1 MPRYSAA
8 HTLVSPLAD
17 ADRPWRASLVGASA
31 EVQQHDQ
38 HSRSRDVPKGR
49 KLLTGVA
56 SPKGPFALEES
67 LGAASATA
75 PPRSAPDFRA
85 ARQHLQDVHPAR
97 LTNAFA
103 KVDLQRKGQLG
114 LSDFASVLRRL
125 GVPAA
130 AAPMLKGGSWD
141 ASSDSIDYEAFV
153 ASLAPTG
160 SEGGPAVAD
169 TAGAADAAARGAV
182 RSIRHGPV
190 TTRRHYGAHCPSQ
203 GGALREVMGPD
214 GAPLEPPLALHT
226 HAAFGSDS
234 AGLDAQSIASHSAHG
249 QAAQQQPARP
259 ARRPSANPQMQP
271 LVGSV
276 LFGWPS
282 HTAAPISEAHP
293 FAGAAGRPEKAP
305 RGTRGRPEGNPPCMR
320 SNVDRV
326 VFGHDIDGSEAELG
340 AADEA
345 ALLDAALTMQFGAG

>member
-1 MPRYSAA
+1 MPRFSAA

-153 ASLAPTG
+153 ASLAPAG
-160 SEGGPAVAD
+160 SERGPAVAD
-169 TAGAADAAARGAV
+169 TAVG
-182 RSIRHGPV
+182 
-190 TTRRHYGAHCPSQ
+190 
-203 GGALREVMGPD
+203 
-214 GAPLEPPLALHT
+214 
-226 HAAFGSDS
+226 
-234 AGLDAQSIASHSAHG
+234 GLDENEARLMDAMCDLGDAMDIEARKTRPGEDEQIVAFDKSAKCV
-249 QAAQQQPARP
+249 RE
-259 ARRPSANPQMQP
+259 P
-271 LVGSV
+271 L
-276 LFGWPS
+276 
-282 HTAAPISEAHP
+282 
-293 FAGAAGRPEKAP
+293 
-305 RGTRGRPEGNPPCMR
+305 PEG
-320 SNVDRV
+320 
-326 VFGHDIDGSEAELG
+326 
-340 AADEA
+340 
-345 ALLDAALTMQFGAG
+345 LTVN

>member
-1 MPRYSAA
+1 M
-8 HTLVSPLAD
+8 
-17 ADRPWRASLVGASA
+17 
-31 EVQQHDQ
+31 
-38 HSRSRDVPKGR
+38 PKGR

-153 ASLAPTG
+153 ASLAPAG
-160 SEGGPAVAD
+160 SERGPAVAGAARTD
-169 TAGAADAAARGAV
+169 TAARRRTVNPPRAGDDAAAL
-182 RSIRHGPV
+182 
-190 TTRRHYGAHCPSQ
+190 RR
-203 GGALREVMGPD
+203 AL
-214 GAPLEPPLALHT
+214 
-226 HAAFGSDS
+226 
-234 AGLDAQSIASHSAHG
+234 
-249 QAAQQQPARP
+249 
-259 ARRPSANPQMQP
+259 ARR
-271 LVGSV
+271 
-276 LFGWPS
+276 
-282 HTAAPISEAHP
+282 AARCA
-293 FAGAAGRPEKAP
+293 R
-305 RGTRGRPEGNPPCMR
+305 
-320 SNVDRV
+320 
-326 VFGHDIDGSEAELG
+326 
-340 AADEA
+340 
-345 ALLDAALTMQFGAG
+345 

>member
-67 LGAASATA
+67 LGPASARA

-125 GVPAA
+125 GVPAT

-153 ASLAPTG
+153 ASLAPG
-160 SEGGPAVAD
+160 ASECGPAVAD
-169 TAGAADAAARGAV
+169 TAGAADTAARGAV

-190 TTRRHYGAHCPSQ
+190 TTRRHYGAHHTPERPQKPS
-203 GGALREVMGPD
+203 GH
-214 GAPLEPPLALHT
+214 PLKICLATVRLLVLPRQPPSFHARPVAIIASIPLTAARQHT
-226 HAAFGSDS
+226 HQLKDMPRV
-234 AGLDAQSIASHSAHG
+234 HSVVVMLPIH
-249 QAAQQQPARP
+249 
-259 ARRPSANPQMQP
+259 
-271 LVGSV
+271 SV
-276 LFGWPS
+276 LR
-282 HTAAPISEAHP
+282 T
-293 FAGAAGRPEKAP
+293 
-305 RGTRGRPEGNPPCMR
+305 
-320 SNVDRV
+320 
-326 VFGHDIDGSEAELG
+326 
-340 AADEA
+340 
-345 ALLDAALTMQFGAG
+345 